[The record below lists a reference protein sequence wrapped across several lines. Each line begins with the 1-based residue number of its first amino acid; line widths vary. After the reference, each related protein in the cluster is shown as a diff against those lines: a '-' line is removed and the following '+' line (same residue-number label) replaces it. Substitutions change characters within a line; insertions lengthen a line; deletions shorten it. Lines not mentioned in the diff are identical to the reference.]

1 MSTAAEVDTRTI
13 TVRISSVRFT
23 EDRVYFRLTDE
34 REVSLPFSHKYL
46 RWLKNATPEQRAKW
60 KLDSDGWTAIWPDLE
75 EGVEIEHLLLPRP
88 F

>member
-1 MSTAAEVDTRTI
+1 VSDTRTI
-13 TVRISSVRFT
+13 TVRISGVRFT
-23 EDRVYFRLTDE
+23 EDRVYFTLTDE
-34 REVSLPFSHKYL
+34 REVSLPLNHKYL
-46 RWLKNATPEQRAKW
+46 RWLKDAGLEQRAKW